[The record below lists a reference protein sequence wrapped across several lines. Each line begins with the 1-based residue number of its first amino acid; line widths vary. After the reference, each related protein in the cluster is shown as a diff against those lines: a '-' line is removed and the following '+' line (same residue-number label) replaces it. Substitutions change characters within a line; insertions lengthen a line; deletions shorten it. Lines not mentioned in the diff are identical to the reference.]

1 MVSKED
7 IKLESRD
14 ADDFFSYYNILNIVT
29 DLTSFKKWLK
39 DYHSLVNY
47 NELLDGYVFFLN
59 TCFRGL
65 IDTIILENSFG
76 IEEDYI
82 FYRARFVGVNI
93 DDIPNTCEKTIFIKN
108 ILERSKKIR
117 NSTNWD
123 EITASIKDIVDLLK
137 SFEKIYENHIVP
149 VNGLPKNYALNSA
162 TILKTCI
169 FLNDL
174 QYGVPLA
181 YKIAPILKSDLTEK
195 QVDRSYLGYVYT
207 LQYLWYVLLGEQK
220 FLDSPLKNLHLAHEI
235 YPLEETDKFSRFSL
249 MPKKRKKD
257 YWASLDGFFRMIKS
271 EIIEH
276 LENELKKK
284 SNFNK
289 LFDALLVCQ
298 NFNKNLIENYFV
310 TYKLKDPE
318 YLSKEDKK
326 SVYKKLDYYFMW
338 YEVDVLDGSKASIF
352 NGIPAFTSI
361 LIGNIEKKRHLINE
375 EEIFV
380 LRFKHRVGE
389 KCYDYSYGILIEAF
403 GSTGISDYSGWL
415 IFLDCATDCSG
426 FGGSLHYEAETCI
439 ENYLDEGMI
448 KIKEITVDK
457 NVFIDYLS
465 NKSIPR
471 SFDDEIYPEF
481 TYTYEENV
489 FTKDEVNG
497 ELSTIETSYEPNKYV
512 VQSLK
517 TQEDRFMSDTKGKFF
532 EYLFFNWLAENN
544 MKTCDVISCDTILE
558 NEQID
563 IYLEDREFIHLFE
576 CKVAIHNPQK
586 VIKQVKN
593 KINALNNSEKKIVPW
608 IIVYS
613 GVSDERIKEINREG
627 IKVCANFKRKI
638 ENWRKLNKNSK
649 KIIFSILE
657 FELEY

>member
-1 MVSKED
+1 VVSKED
-7 IKLESRD
+7 IELESRD

-29 DLTSFKKWLK
+29 DLTSFEKWLK
-39 DYHSLVNY
+39 DYHGLVDY

-82 FYRARFVGVNI
+82 FYRARFVGINI
-93 DDIPNTCEKTIFIKN
+93 DDIPNTCEKTIFVKN
-108 ILERSKKIR
+108 IWEKTKKIR
-117 NSTNWD
+117 NSTSWD

-137 SFEKIYENHIVP
+137 SFEKIYENYIVP
-149 VNGLPKNYALNSA
+149 VDGLPKNYALNSA
-162 TILKTCI
+162 TILKTYI

-181 YKIAPILKSDLTEK
+181 YKIAPILESDLTEK
-195 QVDRSYLGYVYT
+195 QVDRAYLGYVCT
-207 LQYLWYVLLGEQK
+207 LQYLWYILLGEQK
-220 FLDSPLKNLHLAHEI
+220 FRNSSLKNLHLAHEI
-235 YPLEETDKFSRFSL
+235 YPLEESENFSRFSFN
-249 MPKKRKKD
+249 PRRRKKD
-257 YWASLDGFFRMIKS
+257 CWASLDRFFGIIKS

-276 LENELKKK
+276 LEDELKKN
-284 SNFNK
+284 SNFNH
-289 LFDALLVCQ
+289 LFDTLLVCQ
-298 NFNKNLIENYFV
+298 NFDKNLIEDDLV
-310 TYKLKDPE
+310 KYKLKDPE
-318 YLSKEDKK
+318 YLSREDKK

-338 YEVDVLDGSKASIF
+338 YKADVLDGSKTSVF

-361 LIGNIEKKRHLINE
+361 LIGNIEKKKYLANK

-415 IFLDCATDCSG
+415 IFLDCATDYSG
-426 FGGSLHYEAETCI
+426 FGGSLHYGAGTCI
-439 ENYLDEGMI
+439 ENYLDEGLM
-448 KIKEITVDK
+448 KIKEVTVDK

-465 NKSIPR
+465 NKSILR
-471 SFDDEIYPEF
+471 SFDDEIYSELSD
-481 TYTYEENV
+481 TYEENT
-489 FTKDEVNG
+489 FFKDLTKG
-497 ELSTIETSYEPNKYV
+497 ELTTTETSYESNKYI
-512 VQSLK
+512 VQSIK

-532 EYLFFNWLAENN
+532 EYLFFNWLAETK

-613 GVSDERIKEINREG
+613 SVSDERKKEINREG